1 MQCLLISCEHRG
13 SQDKNFQYALKKAED
28 YGQLYWGRVL
38 PSGYDAPQ
46 DPDRGRETPTGRR
59 EPPKTSKPKKRKG
72 IGEQDSEDERDEDYE
87 PEEEDQQK
95 PQKKKAKVSKQK
107 ATKKSKKDKSAKRQ
121 RGQRKEKLRRPSSAE
136 DNASDDDSQKRP
148 PILDLITP
156 HDEVKEEGEF
166 LDEQTE
172 LGVPAESEEEIEE
185 NLDDKGKAEGDGDGE
200 SDGEAKSEGEVEGE
214 VEGDDE
220 EEEEEKE
227 EESSKKRKAKVSK
240 SLKKKKSKKSQSGK
254 RSKKNKAEQTQSARQ
269 AANEVALARQ
279 DEAEEFA
286 EHMQHA
292 ALAQTQLQKRYHVTE
307 EERFLLKLKQEHKVR
322 KFDLPIER
330 MYRAPLW
337 LQQRPEDD
345 QYVDQLKEMLFYN
358 RFSHVPDIYVVAV
371 KLSARGKKARET
383 TWPLHDEF
391 FSNKENW
398 EQFQSKDIFLTQAR
412 GLFEDGQVKE
422 DDPIEWPNPK
432 VMAENP
438 NSKHDEIYYLVIGG
452 NHGVAAIKKHIMEL
466 PDQKHANLMFRTAQ
480 VYINV
485 TPHQIRMLGLE
496 SNLALSMQ
504 KKTSFWEQVSQQT
517 VVVKEY

>member
-1 MQCLLISCEHRG
+1 L
-13 SQDKNFQYALKKAED
+13 ALNKADD
-28 YGQLYWGRVL
+28 YGQLRWGKPRT
-38 PSGYDAPQ
+38 SKAPREE
-46 DPDRGRETPTGRR
+46 DRGDPRATPSARS
-59 EPPKTSKPKKRKG
+59 ESSKTNPKKRKG
-72 IGEQDSEDERDEDYE
+72 IGEQGSEVEGDEDYE
-87 PEEEDQQK
+87 PESEEK
-95 PQKKKAKVSKQK
+95 PSKKKKAKKIKPRSSKKSNKKQK
-107 ATKKSKKDKSAKRQ
+107 ALLGPKGDAKMPPKKPKSD
-121 RGQRKEKLRRPSSAE
+121 ESDESE
-136 DNASDDDSQKRP
+136 DEEERP
-148 PILDLITP
+148 PIFDIMGSHAERQQGVDWVP
-156 HDEVKEEGEF
+156 GEEVEDEVPGGGDDIEEVEGEV
-166 LDEQTE
+166 Q
-172 LGVPAESEEEIEE
+172 
-185 NLDDKGKAEGDGDGE
+185 GE
-200 SDGEAKSEGEVEGE
+200 GEAKGEDEDEVEGEGEAEAEVEAEGE
-214 VEGDDE
+214 VEGDGDE
-220 EEEEEKE
+220 EDVDED
-227 EESSKKRKAKVSK
+227 ESSKKKN
-240 SLKKKKSKKSQSGK
+240 KKKSKKNKRLKKVKGSK
-254 RSKKNKAEQTQSARQ
+254 RSKKKKADQTQSARR

-292 ALAQTQLQKRYHVTE
+292 ALGQTQLQKRFHVTE

-345 QYVDQLKEMLFYN
+345 QYVDQIKEMLSYN

-371 KLSARGKKARET
+371 KLTPRGKKMREN
-383 TWPLHDEF
+383 TWPLTDDF
-391 FSNKENW
+391 FSQGGHW
-398 EQFQSKDIFLTQAR
+398 EQFQSKDIFLTQAK

-422 DDPIEWPNPK
+422 DDPIDWPNPK

-496 SNLALSMQ
+496 SNLSLAMQ
-504 KKTSFWEQVSQQT
+504 KKTSFWEQV
-517 VVVKEY
+517 